1 VSALI
6 YYVEDDQ
13 NIRDLACYALEQS
26 GFETV
31 GFPDATGFVA
41 ACEKRVP
48 DLVLLDIMLPG
59 TDGLTLLRDL
69 RANARLR
76 GQPIMMI
83 TARGTELDVVC
94 GLEAGADDY
103 LTKPFGMMELIS
115 RVNALLR
122 MAARGSD
129 GSGRNSL
136 TAHTCGALTLEIERH
151 RVMASDREIDL
162 TAKEFALLQ
171 TLMEYPGRVFTRS
184 QLLERVWGYGYGEG
198 TRTVDVH
205 VQTLRQKLGEAGAQ
219 VGTVRGVGYR
229 LLERGGGGAV
239 ERDGDSDGGGAGG
252 GGAHGG
258 GERGAGGAYNG
269 ERDGGAHGGGAVER
283 DGDSDGRGRDDTW
296 AR

>member
-26 GFETV
+26 GFETA
-31 GFPDATGFVA
+31 GFPDATGFIPL
-41 ACEKRVP
+41 CERRVP
-48 DLVLLDIMLPG
+48 DLILLDIMLPG
-59 TDGLTLLRDL
+59 VDGLTLLREL
-69 RANARLR
+69 RASTRLR
-76 GQPIMMI
+76 DLPIMMI

-129 GSGRNSL
+129 RSDRSAPSVL
-136 TAHTCGALTLEIERH
+136 SCGTLMLEPERH
-151 RVMASDREIDL
+151 RVSVGDEEIEL
-162 TAKEFALLQ
+162 TAKEFALLKM
-171 TLMEYPGRVFTRS
+171 LMEYPERVFTRS

-205 VQTLRQKLGEAGAQ
+205 IQTLRQKLGAAGAQ
-219 VGTVRGVGYR
+219 IGTVRGVGYR
-229 LLERGGGGAV
+229 LR
-239 ERDGDSDGGGAGG
+239 SGGAGDHRHTSEN
-252 GGAHGG
+252 HG
-258 GERGAGGAYNG
+258 RKP
-269 ERDGGAHGGGAVER
+269 
-283 DGDSDGRGRDDTW
+283 SGRDQS
-296 AR
+296 RS

>member
-1 VSALI
+1 VSASI

-26 GFETV
+26 GFAAT
-31 GFPDATGFVA
+31 GFPDATGFVTT
-41 ACEKRVP
+41 CEKRVP
-48 DLVLLDIMLPG
+48 DLILLDIMLPG
-59 TDGLTLLRDL
+59 IDGLTLLREL

-76 GQPIMMI
+76 DLPIMMI

-122 MAARGSD
+122 MAARGND
-129 GSGRNSL
+129 RGDRD
-136 TAHTCGALTLEIERH
+136 TAVALVCGMLTLEPERH
-151 RVMASDREIDL
+151 RVTVDGRECDL

-171 TLMEYPGRVFTRS
+171 TLMEHPERVFTRG
-184 QLLERVWGYGYGEG
+184 QLLERVWGYEYGEG

-205 VQTLRQKLGEAGAQ
+205 IQTLRQKLGEAGAQ

-229 LLERGGGGAV
+229 LRSCGPE
-239 ERDGDSDGGGAGG
+239 
-252 GGAHGG
+252 
-258 GERGAGGAYNG
+258 
-269 ERDGGAHGGGAVER
+269 
-283 DGDSDGRGRDDTW
+283 GRGRRD
-296 AR
+296 